1 MKTKIY
7 EYSDGNGNSKFSPF
21 HVLDEGGRGCWELE
35 VDIPD
40 FLNPYETVSGEIA
53 MEPENCFASLLSE
66 ALISN
71 SGKPCLSLATEN
83 GSEKYYN
90 LSVDSRT
97 EKSTAMY
104 L

>member
-21 HVLDEGGRGCWELE
+21 HVLDESGRGCWELE

-40 FLNPYETVSGEIA
+40 FLNPYETAYGEIA
-53 MEPENCFASLLSE
+53 MEPKNCFVSLLNE

-71 SGKPCLSLATEN
+71 SGKPCLSLKTEN

-90 LSVDSRT
+90 LSVCSRT